1 MKISFGVTALLIV
14 ILLLSVTVGSMG
26 NLEGFEEEPKLM
38 TPSKEEAELA
48 KTMQDAE
55 AAKEKDYAEQGK
67 DDIKQALEEG
77 PPSEEPFLTKQEQE
91 LFDQIT
97 ENKIPSNDLEK
108 LIRAGVLT
116 ENMVEKFLN
125 QMDKL
130 NAEKIEGFCSG
141 DACWGA
147 SLK

>member
-14 ILLLSVTVGSMG
+14 LLVLSVTIGSMG
-26 NLEGFEEEPKLM
+26 NLEGFEEELKLM
-38 TPSKEEAELA
+38 TPTKEEAA
-48 KTMQDAE
+48 IATTMKEAE
-55 AAKEKDYAEQGK
+55 AQKEKQEMDANK
-67 DDIKQALEEG
+67 ADISKAVAAG
-77 PPSEEPFLTKQEQE
+77 PPVEEPFLTKQEQE

-141 DACWGA
+141 DACWA

>member
-1 MKISFGVTALLIV
+1 MKISLGVTALLIV
-14 ILLLSVTVGSMG
+14 VLVLSVTVGSMV
-26 NLEGFEEEPKLM
+26 NMEGFEEEPKLM
-38 TPSKEEAELA
+38 TPTKEEAALA
-48 KTMQDAE
+48 STIKEAE
-55 AAKEKDYAEQGK
+55 AEKEKKESEENKA
-67 DDIKQALEEG
+67 DIKKAIATG
-77 PPSEEPFLTKQEQE
+77 PPAEEPFLTKQEQE

-130 NAEKIEGFCSG
+130 NAEKIEGFCAG
-141 DACWGA
+141 DACWA
-147 SLK
+147 PLK